1 MTDSHDRP
9 AATTHRLVM
18 VRHGATAPNL
28 AHVRCGGDLDVPL
41 TDIGR
46 EQARL
51 AARRL
56 RTLGLPVG
64 VIVTSHL
71 QRTRETSAIIAEEL
85 EIDEVIVEPGFV
97 ERRLG
102 DWNLLPIE
110 ATEPWLREKR
120 VPPGGEPDDE
130 FIARVGRAVPMLLP
144 LLPRRPLLVAS
155 KGIGRALG
163 VLLNQ
168 RLAASLH
175 NGEVAQFDLAG
186 FHHHQLAGCQV

>member
-1 MTDSHDRP
+1 MIHAHEP
-9 AATTHRLVM
+9 LFEQRLLM

-46 EQARL
+46 EQARS

-56 RTLGLPVG
+56 QALDLVPG

-71 QRTRETSAIIAEEL
+71 QRTRESAALIAEAL
-85 EIDEVIVEPGFV
+85 GVTEVIVEPAFL

-102 DWNLLPIE
+102 EWNLMPIDE
-110 ATEPWLREKR
+110 TEPWLREKR
-120 VPPGGEPDDE
+120 VPPGGEADDV
-130 FIARVGRAVPMLLP
+130 FIARIGGALQGIVP

-155 KGIGRALG
+155 KGVGRALG
-163 VLLNQ
+163 VLLRQERPN
-168 RLAASLH
+168 AIG
-175 NGEVAQFDLAG
+175 NGEVVQFDMAAMTRP
-186 FHHHQLAGCQV
+186 QLAGCQA